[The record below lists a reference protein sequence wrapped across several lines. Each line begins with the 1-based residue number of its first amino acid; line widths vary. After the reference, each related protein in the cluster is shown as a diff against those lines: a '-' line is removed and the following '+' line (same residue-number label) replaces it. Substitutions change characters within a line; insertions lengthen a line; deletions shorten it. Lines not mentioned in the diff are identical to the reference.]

1 MRASNKLCYY
11 LYMFYVYVLKSQK
24 DEELYIG
31 STKDLKRR
39 IREHQTGQSFS
50 TKFRRPFE
58 LIYYEAYKIEKDA
71 REREQALKL
80 RGNARRFLKKRIKES
95 LK

>member
-1 MRASNKLCYY
+1 
-11 LYMFYVYVLKSQK
+11 MFYVYVLKSSQ

-39 IREHQTGQSFS
+39 LKEHQSGESFS
-50 TKFRRPFE
+50 TKLRRPFE
-58 LIYYEAYKIEKDA
+58 LVYYEAYKDEKDA

-80 RGNARRFLKKRIKES
+80 RGNARRFLKERIKRS
-95 LK
+95 IS